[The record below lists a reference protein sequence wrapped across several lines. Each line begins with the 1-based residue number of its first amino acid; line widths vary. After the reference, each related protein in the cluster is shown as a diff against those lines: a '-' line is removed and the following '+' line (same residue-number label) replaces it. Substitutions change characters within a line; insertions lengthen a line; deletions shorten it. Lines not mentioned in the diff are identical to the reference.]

1 MDREQAAGL
10 IVTAVILVPLFLIG
24 VALCLGHGA
33 DLIAGYN
40 TASPEE
46 KAKWDEKA
54 LCRGVGVLGLLLTAC
69 IAATTAGGVFGKPL
83 LLWLGLVFTV
93 LLTAGGL
100 VYINKS
106 QRFRRK

>member
-10 IVTAVILVPLFLIG
+10 IITAVILLPLLIAG
-24 VALCLGHGA
+24 IALCLGHGA

-54 LCRGVGVLGLLLTAC
+54 LCRGVGALVLLILAC
-69 IAATTAGGVFGKPL
+69 IAVTAAGGVFEKPL
-83 LLWLGLVFTV
+83 LLWLGLGSTAAV
-93 LLTAGGL
+93 TAGGL
-100 VYINKS
+100 VYLNKS
-106 QRFRRK
+106 KRFKRK